1 MKPLTRTEYSAKN
14 AYISTISRVAAIL
27 MGYAVRVVFTRTLS
41 ESYVGVNGLFSDI
54 LNLLALSELG
64 IESAITYALYRPI
77 AENNKEEQKSLM
89 RLYRQY
95 YRIVAFTVVLLG
107 LLMIPFMDVLIK
119 NQPDI
124 EHLTFIYLLYLA
136 NTALS
141 YLLIYKKSL
150 IDAHQLLYVGLLY
163 QTGFWVIQ
171 DILQIIILITTKNFI
186 LFLLIFLLC
195 TLTSNILI
203 SKKADRL
210 YPYIKEKRIQ
220 PLDSSKK
227 KEIRKNV
234 QSMFLHKL
242 GNVVVNNTDNLILS
256 SMVGII
262 STGIY
267 SNYYL
272 IIQSINQIMNQL
284 FLGLTASIG
293 NLGVSSDAHRVKK
306 VYETTFFISHWIYGV
321 GAVCLYELINPFVV
335 LSFGEKYLF
344 SEEIVLVLCINFFI
358 IGMKDVTLVFRNSLG
373 LFRYDRY
380 IPVICAVLNLIFS
393 ILFVRWFQTIGV
405 FIGTLVSVFV
415 TSAWLEPY
423 IFYKFYL
430 KKPFYSF
437 VVKYLWYHISI
448 GLVWVLSDYL
458 CQSVKGSPVAMILI
472 RMLICIIV
480 PNLMLGILHFK
491 SAEFQT
497 IIEKVQVLL
506 KHNKG
511 HKAK

>member
-1 MKPLTRTEYSAKN
+1 MKA
-14 AYISTISRVAAIL
+14 
-27 MGYAVRVVFTRTLS
+27 TLD
-41 ESYVGVNGLFSDI
+41 VNGLFSDI

-107 LLMIPFMDVLIK
+107 LLMIPFMDALIK

-150 IDAHQLLYVGLLY
+150 IDAHQLFYVGLLY
-163 QTGFWVIQ
+163 QTGFWVLQ

-186 LFLLIFLLC
+186 LFLLIFLIC
-195 TLTSNILI
+195 TLASNILI

-256 SMVGII
+256 LDG
-262 STGIY
+262 GY
-267 SNYYL
+267 HQYRN
-272 IIQSINQIMNQL
+272 L
-284 FLGLTASIG
+284 FELLFDYTV
-293 NLGVSSDAHRVKK
+293 NKPD
-306 VYETTFFISHWIYGV
+306 YES
-321 GAVCLYELINPFVV
+321 A
-335 LSFGEKYLF
+335 
-344 SEEIVLVLCINFFI
+344 
-358 IGMKDVTLVFRNSLG
+358 
-373 LFRYDRY
+373 LFRAYSQHWKSW
-380 IPVICAVLNLIFS
+380 C
-393 ILFVRWFQTIGV
+393 FQRC
-405 FIGTLVSVFV
+405 S
-415 TSAWLEPY
+415 
-423 IFYKFYL
+423 
-430 KKPFYSF
+430 
-437 VVKYLWYHISI
+437 
-448 GLVWVLSDYL
+448 
-458 CQSVKGSPVAMILI
+458 
-472 RMLICIIV
+472 
-480 PNLMLGILHFK
+480 
-491 SAEFQT
+491 
-497 IIEKVQVLL
+497 
-506 KHNKG
+506 
-511 HKAK
+511 